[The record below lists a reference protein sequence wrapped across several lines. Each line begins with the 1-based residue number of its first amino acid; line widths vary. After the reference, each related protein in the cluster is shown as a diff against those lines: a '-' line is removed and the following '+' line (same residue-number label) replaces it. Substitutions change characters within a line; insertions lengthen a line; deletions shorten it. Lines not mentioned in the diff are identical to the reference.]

1 MRVDLSSSACVQ
13 QVLNKSLLL
22 LLPISLKMVKDS
34 TVINASVAH
43 EHGNWEPVF
52 QDGTPSSSGARQL
65 AFPAS
70 SVNTGPPNPT
80 CLDRL
85 PQCFPRDKV
94 AFLYLLSRKWNQGWG
109 GGLFLTGLSI
119 LSTSLAGHP
128 PCLSEGP
135 WEAVNPC
142 LIVLC
147 DLPWFLH

>member
-1 MRVDLSSSACVQ
+1 M
-13 QVLNKSLLL
+13 
-22 LLPISLKMVKDS
+22 
-34 TVINASVAH
+34 INASVAH

-109 GGLFLTGLSI
+109 AWIIPYWTINPDYKSCRAPSLSLRGPVGG
-119 LSTSLAGHP
+119 
-128 PCLSEGP
+128 SESMS
-135 WEAVNPC
+135 NRSM
-142 LIVLC
+142 
-147 DLPWFLH
+147 